1 MEDSQDFAFHA
12 REQQLIKRN
21 AELEAKKTAVLRHV
35 ASRPPFSE
43 PESIEPSNQET
54 KRAPT
59 ARQYPSS
66 TPPLSHESSSS
77 RGANREEW
85 DDVDAFE
92 ADLNPTPVS
101 NNDSKVRL
109 LHARIKAL
117 EDTLTKLQTDSSKKE
132 SIVSDQDKLLKQSES
147 ERRKLTRKIGA
158 LETQLAQQ
166 KTIADETGPLL
177 KEQENQIESLRAQ
190 VLALEKEKKKVE
202 QDSRNRDVKLNRALQ
217 EVQKYKEQ
225 VAQALSRDSSST
237 ATSAVMSNESVAQLT
252 AQIRKLT
259 QQKEELLAAFKKQM
273 KLIDVLKR
281 QKIHMEAAKLL
292 SFTEEEFV
300 KSLDLG
306 DRF

>member
-1 MEDSQDFAFHA
+1 VLF
-12 REQQLIKRN
+12 RKRN
-21 AELEAKKTAVLRHV
+21 AELEAKKTALLQQAESF
-35 ASRPPFSE
+35 ASRPPFNE
-43 PESIEPSNQET
+43 PESAEPSHQAS
-54 KRAPT
+54 KRAPS
-59 ARQYPSS
+59 ARQYQGTALPS
-66 TPPLSHESSSS
+66 ESSQS
-77 RGANREEW
+77 RGSNHEEW

-92 ADLNPTPVS
+92 ADLNPAPVS

-109 LHARIKAL
+109 LRARIKAL

-132 SIVSDQDKLLKQSES
+132 TIVSDQDKLLKQSES
-147 ERRKLTRKIGA
+147 ELRKMVRKIGA
-158 LETQLAQQ
+158 LETQVAQQ
-166 KTIADETGPLL
+166 KTIADETAPRL

-237 ATSAVMSNESVAQLT
+237 ATSAVMSNESVAQLK